1 VQSYYASCTRVKDVA
16 WRPQD
21 LADAAWLE
29 GPPSDGP
36 TEDAR

>member
-1 VQSYYASCTRVKDVA
+1 V
-16 WRPQD
+16 WRLQD

-29 GPPSDGP
+29 GAPSDGP